1 MIEERKIRSIHFPPF
16 KENIM
21 TTIDRCTQ
29 ALRVLCQ
36 CRRALPWAA
45 ILLLALCF
53 GSHAVLAAGDY
64 PNRPIQMIVPF
75 PAGGPADIVGRLYGQ
90 HLSMLLGQPVIIQNP
105 VGAGGIIGT
114 ESVARANP
122 DGHTILFGSTSTF
135 AVNQVIMKKLPY
147 DFSRDFALIG
157 LIANAPHVLAVRDKL
172 PAKTVADLIALAK
185 QNPGKYT
192 FATAGTGTIVAMAGE
207 LFKYEAGIDILH
219 VPYKGGAPATLALL
233 SGQVDMTVNDLTT
246 LGPHFA
252 SGKLRALAV
261 ANNTRLKPLPDTP
274 TFPELGMPKIVS
286 STWWGTAV
294 PIKTPGN
301 IQAKLRAANSKIV
314 AEPDFVARL
323 AKMAVEPLVLT
334 PEQSTAFIAKE
345 VEKWKKVAVAANIQL
360 D

>member
-1 MIEERKIRSIHFPPF
+1 
-16 KENIM
+16 M

-29 ALRVLCQ
+29 PLHVLRPCL
-36 CRRALPWAA
+36 RALPWAA
-45 ILLLALCF
+45 TLLLALCF
-53 GSHAVLAAGDY
+53 GSHAVLAASDY

-90 HLSMLLGQPVIIQNP
+90 HLSRILGHPVIIQNP
-105 VGAGGIIGT
+105 VGAAGIIGT
-114 ESVARANP
+114 EGAARANP
-122 DGHTILFGSTSTF
+122 DGHTLLFGSTSTF
-135 AVNQVIMKKLPY
+135 VINQVIMKKLPY
-147 DFSRDFALIG
+147 DFSKDFTLIG
-157 LIANAPHVLAVRDKL
+157 LIANAPHVLAVRNTL
-172 PAKTVADLIALAK
+172 PAKTVAELIALAK

-192 FATAGTGTIVAMAGE
+192 FATAGTGTIVAMGGE

-261 ANNTRLKPLPDTP
+261 ANNSRLKPLPDTP
-274 TFPELGMPKIVS
+274 TFPELGMPRIVS

-301 IQAKLRAANSKIV
+301 IQTKLRAANNKIV

-323 AKMAVEPLVLT
+323 AKMAVEPLVLS

-345 VEKWKKVAVAANIQL
+345 VEKWKKVALAANIQL